1 MKIEISNDTV
11 TRIMTDVLVE
21 DYKYL
26 TQDIKRYQEKGFLSP
41 VETEDLNNWIKY
53 RDAFNI
59 LLEYYIGENWRSK
72 V

>member
-21 DYKYL
+21 DFNYL
-26 TQDIKRYQEKGFLSP
+26 ERDIKRYEEKTFLSP
-41 VETEDLNNWIKY
+41 VETEDLNSWRKY

>member
-11 TRIMTDVLVE
+11 TRIMTDVLIE

-26 TQDIKRYQEKGFLSP
+26 EQDIKRYQEKGFLSP
-41 VETEDLNNWIKY
+41 VETEDLNSWIKY
-53 RDAFNI
+53 RDAFYI

>member
-11 TRIMTDVLVE
+11 TRIMTDVLIE

-26 TQDIKRYQEKGFLSP
+26 EQDIKRYQEKGFLSP
-41 VETEDLNNWIKY
+41 VETEDLNSWIKY